1 MVLVQSWCLR
11 SSLVITVSGSV
22 LDWWYQITSI
32 SSWKNPSY
40 KTSTSSLQL
49 WPSCYV
55 SETELGCTN
64 VPQILVVQ
72 SNEQPINRWRRSEWL
87 ELFLFI
93 IINTASV
100 HHNLLLA
107 DFRLL
112 TVHVNLFV
120 QIIRLQIHHD
130 SKRPGN
136 VGPAYLS
143 RETELRKWHTH
154 TLPPPRPPKNVLRS
168 SAGIHPRSKPYLA
181 FLHPALQKVLFL
193 QLVPFQVGGKCIF
206 EGEPAKS
213 RKLIVGIIRIR
224 ILGF

>member
-1 MVLVQSWCLR
+1 MPQKLGVLL
-11 SSLVITVSGSV
+11 
-22 LDWWYQITSI
+22 
-32 SSWKNPSY
+32 
-40 KTSTSSLQL
+40 
-49 WPSCYV
+49 
-55 SETELGCTN
+55 
-64 VPQILVVQ
+64 
-72 SNEQPINRWRRSEWL
+72 NERPINGLSRSKWL
-87 ELFLFI
+87 ELFLFM

-107 DFRLL
+107 DSRLL

-143 RETELRKWHTH
+143 RKTELRKWHTH
-154 TLPPPRPPKNVLRS
+154 TLPPPRPPKSCWGHLS
-168 SAGIHPRSKPYLA
+168 GIHPRSKPYLA

-206 EGEPAKS
+206 EGKPA
-213 RKLIVGIIRIR
+213 L
-224 ILGF
+224 LGS